1 MGLEGA
7 VKLAYR
13 KELAAIEDAQARKTR
28 FDSMVAEAYER
39 GTALNT
45 ATYFEVDDVIDPA
58 ATRALV
64 AAVLLHPEDSRPE
77 APRRRY
83 VDSW

>member
-1 MGLEGA
+1 
-7 VKLAYR
+7 
-13 KELAAIEDAQARKTR
+13 
-28 FDSMVAEAYER
+28 MVADAYER

-58 ATRALV
+58 ETRALV
-64 AAVLLHPEDSRPE
+64 AAVILRPGTSAVE